1 MAKEYPELKADDVI
15 VDDLCMKLVVR
26 PDQFDVIVLPNLQGD
41 IVSDLCAGLVGG
53 LGFAPSANIGD
64 HISIFEAVHGT
75 APDITG
81 QNKANPTA
89 LLISGCMMLRH
100 LELVPY
106 AKSIENALFKTLE
119 DGIHTADLPG
129 GKQVSTSEFADA
141 IISRLEPV
149 NERTDIKAEQELSL
163 HAVLK
168 ERPAS
173 NKILT
178 AHQGEGEIC
187 GVDLFIES
195 TASPVSVAQLLMPL
209 TAKKIDLITIS
220 NRGTQVWPTGS
231 VFTECINQYRARL
244 ERKEGLTLSQADVLS
259 AASNAAGQFKLCSI
273 EILMSYDGKKSY
285 SLAQGQ

>member
-1 MAKEYPELKADDVI
+1 
-15 VDDLCMKLVVR
+15 
-26 PDQFDVIVLPNLQGD
+26 
-41 IVSDLCAGLVGG
+41 VGG